1 VAAAP
6 GILTRTFVHV
16 PGIGSVTERALWADG
31 ISSWRRFL
39 MASSSRV
46 PIRSR
51 SKVCDFLGESE
62 VALKT
67 NDARFFA
74 RYLHRSE
81 WWRLYPHFR
90 TKAVFLDIETT
101 GLSQHYDEVTL
112 VGLYDGTR
120 VKTFL
125 AGNNLDELAES
136 LAPYEIAITFNGT
149 LFDLPFLKNKF
160 PALPLPAIH
169 LDLRYILRRIGYSG
183 PLKRIEQR
191 LGIVREAAADVDGLM
206 ATVLW
211 ARYLRGSIEA
221 LEQLVK
227 YNAADITSLR
237 SLMSFSYSALA
248 RQLLKPERP
257 GPSAARL
264 ERPKRVFVRVHQA
277 EDLTTRLV
285 VDGKSIVL
293 MDQGLRGPR
302 VSLGDLCTHLPQ
314 RVRQPRIVGID
325 LTGSE
330 SRATGLAFL
339 CGDRVE
345 TALLSGDAEIE
356 EKVLRYAPDV
366 VSIDS
371 PLGLPRGRC
380 CTKDS
385 CSCRVH
391 GILRE
396 CERILWRRGV
406 RVYPCLLPS
415 MQGLTSRGI
424 RIAEH
429 LRKRGLAVIESY
441 PGAAQDIMR
450 IPRKRT
456 SLEDLAA
463 GLRAFGV
470 RLDETSKIA
479 SHDEL
484 DAVTAALVGVFFWSG
499 RFEALGHEEEGLLIV
514 PSLDADYRAWLDRR
528 VIGLSGPL
536 AAGKTTAA
544 RTIEGRGYF
553 YARFSLVLAN
563 LLRERG
569 LQPSR
574 EALQAIGA
582 EVHRDPGQ
590 RWLCRRLVDDLPKEG
605 AIVVDGLRHP
615 EDHAFFVEQYGP
627 SFKHIHVTA
636 PRPERRR
643 RYLSNELNENAFDVA
658 EGHQVESNVERMLQF
673 ACVAI
678 ENTGGIE
685 DFLRRV
691 IEEITGNRWAGA
703 RSAC

>member
-1 VAAAP
+1 VAPAP

-16 PGIGSVTERALWADG
+16 PGIGSATERALWAHG

-39 MASSSRV
+39 TASSPRV

-51 SKVCDFLGESE
+51 SRVCDFLEESD
-62 VALKT
+62 VALKAG
-67 NDARFFA
+67 DARFFA

-101 GLSQHYDEVTL
+101 GLSHYYDEVTL
-112 VGLYDGTR
+112 VGLYDGAR

-125 AGNNLDELAES
+125 AGNNLDELADH
-136 LAPYEIAITFNGT
+136 LAPYEIVVTFNGT

-160 PALPLPAIH
+160 PRLQLPSIH

-183 PLKRIEQR
+183 PLKHIEQK
-191 LGIVREAAADVDGLM
+191 LGIVREAAADVDGFM

-211 ARYLRGSIEA
+211 ARYLQGNIEA

-248 RQLLKPERP
+248 RQLLTP
-257 GPSAARL
+257 GHPNSSAARL

-285 VDGKSIVL
+285 VDSGYIVL
-293 MDQGLRGPR
+293 VDQELRGPR
-302 VSLGDLCTHLPQ
+302 LTLGDLYTHLPE
-314 RVRQPRIVGID
+314 RVRQPRIVGVD

-330 SRATGLAFL
+330 ERPTGLAFL

-345 TALLSGDAEIE
+345 TTLLSRDDEIVQE
-356 EKVLRYAPDV
+356 VLRYEADV

-385 CSCRVH
+385 CGCRDQ

-396 CERILWRRGV
+396 CERILRRRGIS
-406 RVYPCLLPS
+406 VYPCLLPS
-415 MQGLTSRGI
+415 MQSLTTRGI
-424 RIAEH
+424 RIAEY
-429 LRKRGLAVIESY
+429 LRRRGLAVIESY

-456 SLEDLAA
+456 SLEDLAR

-470 RLDETSKIA
+470 RLHETGKTV

-484 DAVTAALVGVFFWSG
+484 DAATAALVGVFFWSG
-499 RFEALGHEEEGLLIV
+499 RFEALGHEEEEFLIV
-514 PSLDADYRAWLDRR
+514 PSLDADYRPWLERR

-544 RTIEGRGYF
+544 RAISGSGYF
-553 YARFSLVLAN
+553 YARFSAVLAN
-563 LLRERG
+563 LLTERG
-569 LQPSR
+569 VEPSR
-574 EALQAIGA
+574 AALQAIG
-582 EVHRDPGQ
+582 EEIHRDPGQ
-590 RWLCRRLVDDLPKEG
+590 RWLCRRLGHDLPKEG
-605 AIVVDGLRHP
+605 DIVVDGLRHP
-615 EDHAFFVEQYGP
+615 EDHSFLVERFGP
-627 SFKHIHVTA
+627 SVKHIHITA
-636 PRPERRR
+636 PRAERRR
-643 RYLSNELNENAFDVA
+643 RYLSSEPNVEAFDAA
-658 EGHQVESNVERMLQF
+658 EGHPVEWNAEGMRRF
-673 ACVAI
+673 AHAVI
-678 ENTGGIE
+678 ENTGE
-685 DFLRRV
+685 KDVFLRRV
-691 IEEITGNRWAGA
+691 MEEIATSAWTGA
-703 RSAC
+703 